1 MFVLAVIVVCPLA
14 AHAAPTPETP
24 AADAPDGSDASA
36 PSAPDP
42 NALTPPRLLD
52 GVSPALPELPVGSE
66 PVSVVIELTV
76 DREGL
81 ANDAVV
87 LASGGAEPDRA
98 ALAAVPL
105 LRFSPAMRGAEP
117 IVARIPFRFEFHAAA
132 PPPPPAP
139 IATPVP
145 VAEPAPEGTS
155 EEITLDVQGQRPP
168 RETTVHAIEIVE
180 SRKIPGTNGD
190 PLRAIESM
198 PGVARPSAA
207 DAQLIVRGSSPND
220 TAVFIDGIRIPVGY
234 HLGGF
239 SSVVQ
244 NDALEKLEFRPG
256 NFGAEYGRAMGG
268 TVELGLRAPRRDRF
282 AGVAQLDS
290 IDGRLLLEGPLGK
303 RTRFMLAARRSW
315 LDTWVGSLDEDIKA
329 APVYYDGQAVLEHDL
344 TSRTTARLFFVGSD
358 DRMKLL
364 FSAPDASDPSQ
375 GGKLN
380 IGYAFTRLA
389 LRIESRLTDD
399 TTLRHVFSWGT
410 DHINIVEGAGFQD
423 ISAHTL
429 DWRSE
434 LRTRFNSY
442 LSGAVGVDAN
452 FWKYR
457 VRLRVP
463 PYEATDEIDNP
474 TFSRPFRSLGADVWL
489 TRPGA
494 YALLEITPLPGVRI
508 VPSVRADYAQDT
520 QQVTI
525 DPRLSIRADVRPG
538 FPRTTLKGG
547 VGTYSQPPQGVES
560 VKPFGSSGVESN
572 RSLHA
577 SVGVEQELAR
587 GLELSLEGYY
597 KKLSDL
603 VVARTSEN
611 DTNVG
616 ASFANTGSG
625 RVYGGETLL
634 RYRAPSGRY
643 FGWVAYT
650 LSRSERRNTK
660 SEDYHLFQFD
670 QTHILTALGNAQL
683 GRRGWSVGFRFRYV
697 TGSPYTPYL
706 GGVVDLDAG
715 AYTPIAGAPY
725 GARLPAYQQ
734 LDLRL
739 DKTWTIGRT
748 KLIAYGELRNTYN
761 HKNPEGLSYKYD
773 YSRSEIQSGIPI
785 LPVIGLRGEL

>member
-1 MFVLAVIVVCPLA
+1 MLRVMFVLAIIVVCPLA
-14 AHAAPTPETP
+14 AHAQDPSPQAP
-24 AADAPDGSDASA
+24 SA

-42 NALTPPRLLD
+42 DALTPPRLLE

-66 PVSVVIELTV
+66 PVSVVVELTV
-76 DREGL
+76 ERDGL

-87 LASGGAEPDRA
+87 LASGGVEPDRA
-98 ALAAVPL
+98 ALAAVAQ
-105 LRFSPAMRGAEP
+105 LRFSPALRGAEP
-117 IVARIPFRFEFHAAA
+117 IVARIPFCFEFHAALVS
-132 PPPPPAP
+132 PPAP
-139 IATPVP
+139 TPVP
-145 VAEPAPEGTS
+145 VPEPEPAEGTS

-168 RETTVHAIEIVE
+168 RETTVHAIEIAE

-268 TVELGLRAPRRDRF
+268 TVELGLRAPRRDRI
-282 AGVAQLDS
+282 AGVAQIDS

-303 RTRFMLAARRSW
+303 RTRFMVAARRSW
-315 LDTWVGSLDEDIKA
+315 LDTWVGSLDKDIKA

-364 FSAPDASDPSQ
+364 FEAPSASDPSE

-434 LRTRFNSY
+434 LRTRFNGY

-452 FWKYR
+452 FWKYQ

-463 PYEATDEIDNP
+463 PYEATDEVDNP
-474 TFSRPFRSLGADVWL
+474 TFSRPLRSLGADVWL
-489 TRPGA
+489 TRPA
-494 YALLEITPLPGVRI
+494 VYALLEITPLPGVRI

-520 QQVTI
+520 KQVTI
-525 DPRLSIRADVRPG
+525 DPRLSMRADVHPG
-538 FPRTTLKGG
+538 FPRTTVKGG
-547 VGTYSQPPQGVES
+547 VGLYAQPPQGVES
-560 VKPFGSSGVESN
+560 VKPFGSPGVESN
-572 RSLHA
+572 RSLHT
-577 SVGVEQELAR
+577 SVGVEQELAH

-597 KKLSDL
+597 KKLSEL
-603 VVARTSEN
+603 VVARTAEDS
-611 DTNVG
+611 TNVG

-660 SEDYHLFQFD
+660 SEDYHLFQYD

-683 GRRGWSVGFRFRYV
+683 GQRGWSVGFRFRYV
-697 TGSPYTPYL
+697 TGSPYTPYV
-706 GGVVDLDAG
+706 GGVVDLDDG
-715 AYTPIAGAPY
+715 AYTPIAGATY

-739 DKTWTIGRT
+739 DKTWQIGRT

-761 HKNPEGLSYKYD
+761 HKNPEGLAYKYD
-773 YSRSEIQSGIPI
+773 YSKSEIQSGIPI
-785 LPVIGLRGEL
+785 LPIIGLRGEL